1 MLLPVVPKCLAIL
14 SRLSPDA
21 TVYTKKL
28 GWGVGVGRTYDGIGV
43 GPCGVG
49 MGVGLGVAT
58 TASADGLP
66 RPGGSGTQAAASS
79 PAMTRTPMGPTLM
92 RMSVMVTT
100 SCRGG

>member
-28 GWGVGVGRTYDGIGV
+28 GCGVGVGRTYDGIGV
-43 GPCGVG
+43 GPSGVG

-58 TASADGLP
+58 TASTDGLP
-66 RPGGSGTQAAASS
+66 RPGGSGTQAASS
-79 PAMTRTPMGPTLM
+79 PAMTRTPMSPPRM
-92 RMSVMVTT
+92 RMSVMLTT
-100 SCRGG
+100 SSRDG